1 MSGLTSG
8 NGAQIEATE
17 PSSNGEPVF
26 RAKLNNDSFVFFS
39 FFFNINLYWCNFL
52 ILVVSMTVVR
62 SV

>member
-26 RAKLNNDSFVFFS
+26 RAKLNNARFRLFIYLFIYFFIFYCVF
-39 FFFNINLYWCNFL
+39 L
-52 ILVVSMTVVR
+52 T
-62 SV
+62 

>member
-26 RAKLNNDSFVFFS
+26 RAKLNNDRFRFVVFLFFLLC
-39 FFFNINLYWCNFL
+39 FF
-52 ILVVSMTVVR
+52 
-62 SV
+62 